1 MHDPNIPDR
10 TDNNRHHT
18 LTNADKHTRS
28 RTSRPAAL
36 NPSAHHGHSTIY
48 RLLRP
53 LALAQL
59 VERATGVADFSVD
72 TQAVGLLQF
81 GATAEPIARR
91 YTSAYLVPYMLR
103 RLR

>member
-1 MHDPNIPDR
+1 MD
-10 TDNNRHHT
+10 
-18 LTNADKHTRS
+18 
-28 RTSRPAAL
+28 
-36 NPSAHHGHSTIY
+36 PSAHYGHGSIY

-59 VERATGVADFSVD
+59 IERAIGVADFSVD

-81 GATAEPIARR
+81 GATAEPIVRR
-91 YTSAYLVPYMLR
+91 YRRYRSAYLVPYMLR